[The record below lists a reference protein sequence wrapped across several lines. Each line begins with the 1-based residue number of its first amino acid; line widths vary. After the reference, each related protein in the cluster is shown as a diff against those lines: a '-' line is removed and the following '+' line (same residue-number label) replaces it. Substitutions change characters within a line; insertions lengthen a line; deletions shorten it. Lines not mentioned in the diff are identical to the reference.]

1 MKICVNCNKPY
12 KIAFY
17 CTIPFKDYLLKD
29 LSQPE
34 FAKGYLDATIAIGGE
49 QEAVEYWQVKRD
61 NTRRGIVEVI
71 YNDSEQS

>member
-1 MKICVNCNKPY
+1 MDDS
-12 KIAFY
+12 F
-17 CTIPFKDYLLKD
+17 
-29 LSQPE
+29 
-34 FAKGYLDATIAIGGE
+34 DADQVTGETALIFDHQKAQNALGASIFWIRKLAAIGGE